1 MIEKT
6 YNQAIKEAILQSM
19 KLSKDIIVFGLG
31 VGTTSNIYGTTKG
44 LKEKYGKNR
53 VFDTPASESALTAMA
68 GGMSI
73 AGLRPLL
80 IHQRFDF
87 MLYSLDQI
95 VNWISLWSFK
105 SGGKSQMPLTI
116 RAIIGK
122 GWGQGPQHSKSL
134 HAWFSHLPGLSVVYP
149 STPYEAKGLMM
160 SSLFSNFPTIFLES
174 RSLHSMKEKIP
185 TEPYFLDPTK
195 AVIKTKGDDLTIVG
209 FGPSLLNALEVAN
222 QLKTTTQKSCEV
234 IDLRSLNPI
243 DEETLINSVKKTKKL
258 CVIENGWP
266 DSGIASDVVSKV
278 VQQIELEKKPMI
290 FCWPKSFV
298 PTAYPLEKEFYLKND
313 EIFKKIKNKVFS

>member
-1 MIEKT
+1 MKEKT
-6 YNQAIKEAILQSM
+6 YNQAIKEAIFQSM
-19 KLSKDIIVFGLG
+19 KLSKDVIVFGLG
-31 VGTTSNIYGTTKG
+31 VGNTGNIYGTTKG
-44 LKEKYGKNR
+44 LKEKFGKGR

-68 GGMSI
+68 SGMSI

-87 MLYSLDQI
+87 MIYSLDQI

-116 RAIIGK
+116 RAIVGK
-122 GWGQGPQHSKSL
+122 GWGQGPQHSKTL
-134 HAWFSHLPGLSVVYP
+134 HSWFSNLPGLSVVYP
-149 STPYEAKGLMM
+149 STAYEAKGLMM

-174 RSLHSMKEKIP
+174 RSLHSMKEKVP
-185 TEPYFLDPTK
+185 DEPYFLDPTK
-195 AVIKTKGDDLTIVG
+195 AVIKKTGQDLTIVG
-209 FGPSLLNALEVAN
+209 FGPSIVNALEVASK
-222 QLKTTTQKSCEV
+222 LEGDSISCEI

-243 DEETLINSVKKTKKL
+243 DDQTLISSTKKTKRL

-266 DSGIASDVVSKV
+266 DSSVASDVVSKV
-278 VQQIELEKKPMI
+278 VQKVDLLKKPMS

-298 PTAYPLEKEFYLKND
+298 PTAYPLEKEFYLDNNK
-313 EIFKKIKNKVFS
+313 IFKDIKQKIFS